1 MTAHRAD
8 IAIVGGGIAGLAH
21 AYAAAKRGRKV
32 VLFERH
38 AAARGASV
46 RNFGMIWPIGQPP
59 GAMHDIALRSRELWL
74 QILEAARLPYFATG
88 SLHAARHADEA
99 AVCEEFAERGPS
111 RGYDCRWLS
120 ASEALAKSPALIAEG
135 LAGALWSPAEITVDP
150 RLVVATLPAFLAEKY
165 GVELHYGCPV
175 RSIDLPRV
183 ETSEGTWEVGRAVVC
198 GGDLFESLYP
208 QVWRAAGL
216 TRCKLQMM
224 RTAAQPGGWGLGP
237 ALAGGL
243 SLRYYPTFQI
253 CPSLAALKRRIAH
266 ELPQYDKWGIHVML
280 SQTARGEITIGD
292 SHEYGAEPD
301 VFDKP
306 EIDEC
311 ILSYLRHFVRLPDAV
326 IAERWHG
333 IYAKHP
339 SAQYLSLDAEGGAR
353 IVVVTSGVGMTLSF
367 GLAEQVIGEME
378 LA

>member
-1 MTAHRAD
+1 MRAG

-59 GAMHDIALRSRELWL
+59 GAMHDLALRSRELWL
-74 QILEAARLPYFATG
+74 EILEAARLPYFATG
-88 SLHAARHADEA
+88 SLHAARRPDEA
-99 AVCEEFAERGPS
+99 AVCEEFAALGPS
-111 RGYDCRWLS
+111 RGYDCRWLN
-120 ASEALAKSPALIAEG
+120 ADEALAKSPALIAEG
-135 LAGALWSPAEITVDP
+135 LAGALWSPVEITVDP
-150 RLVVATLPAFLAEKY
+150 RLVVAALPAFLAEKY
-165 GVELHYGCPV
+165 GVELRYGCLV

-183 ETSEGTWEVGRAVVC
+183 ETSEGAWEVDRAVVC
-198 GGDLFESLYP
+198 GGDLFEELYP

-224 RTAAQPGGWGLGP
+224 RTAPQPGAWRLGP
-237 ALAGGL
+237 ALAAGL

-253 CPSLAALKRRIAH
+253 CPSLAALKQRFAH
-266 ELPQYDKWGIHVML
+266 ELPQYDQWGIHVML
-280 SQTARGEITIGD
+280 SQTMKGEITIGD
-292 SHEYGAEPD
+292 SHEYGAEPS
-301 VFDKP
+301 VFDNP

-311 ILSYLRHFVRLPDAV
+311 ILSYLRGFVRLPDAA
-326 IAERWHG
+326 IAQRWHG
-333 IYAKHP
+333 VYAKHP
-339 SAQYLSLDAEGGAR
+339 LAQYLSLDAEGGAR

-367 GLAEQVIGEME
+367 GLAEQIIGEMD
-378 LA
+378 LP